1 MNIKETNGITLVA
14 LVITIIIL
22 LILAGVA
29 VATLGG
35 NGNILDNANK
45 AVDKYNSKAEEEEQI
60 LGTLEDKLKEYFG
73 GETPTT
79 TLEMEM
85 PDNVIK
91 ANSMEYISPGSSYQ
105 LALKKSGT
113 PVSASDVK
121 WSSDNGYVQIDANGL
136 LTLSDDATYG
146 NAVIKAEYQG
156 ETVEHLLV
164 TLHRIKLGSEVE
176 TTAYQQSGKV
186 KLFASNTFK
195 INNTLNL
202 GMVPGESGYSIIPL
216 KYTSSSDQYAR
227 YSLLDLR
234 NDIVENVP
242 EIYWEAIMN
251 LRIGIE
257 ENNVVLPMKSYVT
270 VYDENGKVKDK
281 TEINKATNSSNL
293 TSIMNIGPMS
303 KNEKYYIRVDLEL
316 KNWNE
321 LTSEELQ
328 TVINLMSTD
337 TVYTAS
343 CNILLVV
350 SD

>member
-14 LVITIIIL
+14 LVVTIIIL

-73 GETPTT
+73 GETPAT
-79 TLEMEM
+79 TLEMEI

-136 LTLSDDATYG
+136 LTLSDGATYG
-146 NAVIKAEYQG
+146 NSVIKAEYQG

-176 TTAYQQSGKV
+176 TTMYMARGKV
-186 KLFASNTFK
+186 RLFKDNTFK
-195 INNTLNL
+195 VNNTLNL
-202 GMVPGESGYSIIPL
+202 GMVPGESGYSIISL
-216 KYTSSSDQYAR
+216 KYTRSDNEYDS
-227 YSLLDLR
+227 YSAVDLR
-234 NDIVENVP
+234 NDNILESVQENDFEVLLNLSVGLE
-242 EIYWEAIMN
+242 EINNN
-251 LRIGIE
+251 LPIK
-257 ENNVVLPMKSYVT
+257 MYVT
-270 VYDENGKVKDK
+270 LYSENGLVKER
-281 TEINKATNSSNL
+281 TEVSKAKDYSNL
-293 TSIMNIGPMS
+293 TSILDFSP
-303 KNEKYYIRVDLEL
+303 KDKKYYIQVDLEL
-316 KNWNE
+316 ASWAE
-321 LTSEELQ
+321 LTEGELQ
-328 TVINLMSTD
+328 TIINLMSSD
-337 TVYTAS
+337 TAYTAN
-343 CNILLVV
+343 CNIRIQQT
-350 SD
+350 D